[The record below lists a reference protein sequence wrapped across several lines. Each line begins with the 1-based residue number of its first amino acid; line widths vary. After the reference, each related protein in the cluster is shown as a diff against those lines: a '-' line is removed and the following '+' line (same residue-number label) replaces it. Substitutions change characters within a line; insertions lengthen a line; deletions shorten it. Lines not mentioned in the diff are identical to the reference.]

1 MKKYILTL
9 MILVSSCAV
18 SADEVGII
26 LGSATGLSAKFKL
39 PQANRAIDLA
49 LAYKMNSTSSITIH
63 GDYLIENAR
72 TFNLNAEHPFSMY
85 YGLGLRLININSDGA
100 NKGKTSAG
108 PRAPIGLEYKI
119 SNPDISFF
127 GELAVAIDVIPS
139 TLVEVLGGLGVRF
152 RF

>member
-1 MKKYILTL
+1 MKKYFISF
-9 MILVSSCAV
+9 LVLFSALAV
-18 SADEVGII
+18 SADEVGVI
-26 LGSATGLSAKFKL
+26 LGSATGLSAKFNL
-39 PQANRAIDLA
+39 PHANRAVDMA

-72 TFNLNAEHPFSMY
+72 TFNLNAQHPFSMY
-85 YGLGLRLININSDGA
+85 YGLGLRLINVNSDGV

-119 SNPDISFF
+119 TNPDISFF